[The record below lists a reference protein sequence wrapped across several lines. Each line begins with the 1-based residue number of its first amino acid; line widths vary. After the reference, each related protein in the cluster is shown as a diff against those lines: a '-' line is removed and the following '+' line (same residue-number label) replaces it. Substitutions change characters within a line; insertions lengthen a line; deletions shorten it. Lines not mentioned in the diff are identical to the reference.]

1 MKKTVDRPDLT
12 EMIDSRRIPIIY
24 LHDVHRYYIV
34 GDIVVKALD
43 GVSIKIY
50 KRDFTAIMGP
60 SGSGKSTMMN
70 LIGCLDTPTSG
81 GILIDGEDT
90 RGLRETDLAYI
101 RNRKIGFVFQQFNLL
116 GKLNALDNVMT
127 PLIYSGDVSY
137 RERRERAEQALE
149 RVGLADR
156 MKHLPN
162 ELSGGQKQRVAIA
175 RAIVTRPSIILAD
188 EPTGA
193 LDTKTGEQIMEL
205 FRELNDE
212 GNTIVVCSMAA
223 ERRYQQHAVL
233 VSQFHHLEIFLVEV
247 RAFCV
252 KCSVEEHHHRQL
264 ALAVP
269 VGRQAYSE
277 RKILTSIV
285 EQIGIVSVELLR
297 IGEGNDGGDFGK
309 FAGGLHLGHGLD
321 VSAHS
326 KGRPVIFLYG
336 FAAYK
341 GKYEHAGCDES
352 I

>member
-127 PLIYSGDVSY
+127 PLIYSGDVGY

-193 LDTKTGEQIMEL
+193 LDTRTGEQIMEL

-212 GNTIVVCSMAA
+212 GNTIVVVTHNEEIGAA
-223 ERRYQQHAVL
+223 CPRQIRL
-233 VSQFHHLEIFLVEV
+233 RDGKLE
-247 RAFCV
+247 A
-252 KCSVEEHHHRQL
+252 
-264 ALAVP
+264 
-269 VGRQAYSE
+269 
-277 RKILTSIV
+277 
-285 EQIGIVSVELLR
+285 
-297 IGEGNDGGDFGK
+297 
-309 FAGGLHLGHGLD
+309 
-321 VSAHS
+321 
-326 KGRPVIFLYG
+326 
-336 FAAYK
+336 
-341 GKYEHAGCDES
+341 
-352 I
+352 